1 MRQRQTDA
9 QAKTNKADV
18 QADSAAASAFRLRRA
33 TVTTVQEGKD
43 WGVQLADCVRKG
55 VRTEADTDVTSAL

>member
-9 QAKTNKADV
+9 QAQTKADA
-18 QADSAAASAFRLRRA
+18 QADPAAASAFRLRRA

-43 WGVQLADCVRKG
+43 WGVQLIDCVREG
-55 VRTEADTDVTSAL
+55 VRT